1 MCLKFAKVPIYYVIG
16 CLRKQFLSICR
27 QNTLLESALVL
38 NIHIK
43 TIFLDILTPGTSVNS
58 FAGLNFKILQ
68 NAFLRNLE
76 NRFFSLIFIKFWNF
90 CHPNDRKAI
99 NLEKNDN

>member
-16 CLRKQFLSICR
+16 CLRKQFLSICG

-38 NIHIK
+38 NIRK
-43 TIFLDILTPGTSVNS
+43 ETIFLDIFTPGTSLN
-58 FAGLNFKILQ
+58 FFPGLNFKILQ

-76 NRFFSLIFIKFWNF
+76 NRFFSLIFIKYWNF
-90 CHPNDRKAI
+90 CYPNDRKAI
-99 NLEKNDN
+99 NLGNNGN